1 MKRILKAG
9 EFLQAFFMAVM
20 AAVGVKQKVAT

>member
-9 EFLQAFFMAVM
+9 KNLPAFFE
-20 AAVGVKQKVAT
+20 VAITPGGFGILSM

>member
-20 AAVGVKQKVAT
+20 TSEGFGILSM